1 MARTRPAGRGEAR
14 QRLDYAR
21 ACVQVAELVLDD
33 VDSAMPGVA
42 AGLAVLAGIAA
53 SDAICAIRLGEI
65 HRGENHRDATS
76 LLRDAVADGKKL
88 GETLKK
94 LLDRKD
100 EAHYGLIVVPTRRA
114 RDCVRWATLLV
125 DRATEEVGR

>member
-1 MARTRPAGRGEAR
+1 MARAKSAGRAEAR
-14 QRLDYAR
+14 QRLEYAR

-33 VDSAMPGVA
+33 IDSAMPGVA

-65 HRGENHRDATS
+65 HRGENHRDAGVM
-76 LLRDAVADGKKL
+76 LRTAVADGKKL
-88 GETLKK
+88 SDTLMK

-100 EAHYGLIVVPTRRA
+100 EAHYGLTVVSSRRA
-114 RDCVRWATLLV
+114 RDSVRWAAILV
-125 DRATEEVGR
+125 DRATRELSR